1 MMPQLW
7 QLCAPL
13 RCAVV
18 RPVSLR
24 TDGKK
29 QRNQVSLKK
38 KKKFGKRF
46 EMSELYGES
55 VNNTKIE
62 EHLEKSMISQD
73 DYKKMKQENE
83 DYRQELYVLRLKLE
97 TSDAIVRDLQDS
109 GETLENNFKEYVR
122 QATVLSSE
130 KKEK

>member
-1 MMPQLW
+1 
-7 QLCAPL
+7 
-13 RCAVV
+13 
-18 RPVSLR
+18 
-24 TDGKK
+24 
-29 QRNQVSLKK
+29 
-38 KKKFGKRF
+38 
-46 EMSELYGES
+46 
-55 VNNTKIE
+55 
-62 EHLEKSMISQD
+62 MISQD

-122 QATVLSSE
+122 QATVLSSD

>member
-1 MMPQLW
+1 
-7 QLCAPL
+7 
-13 RCAVV
+13 
-18 RPVSLR
+18 
-24 TDGKK
+24 
-29 QRNQVSLKK
+29 
-38 KKKFGKRF
+38 
-46 EMSELYGES
+46 MSELYGES